1 MRGRRR
7 GRRRHPH
14 RRRSRVLR
22 RCRSQGVRVGGDER
36 RARGSPTWAA
46 ATTTVASRRAVR
58 CRRAR
63 SCSSARSTVSRS
75 RAGSSSR
82 SRATSSSRPTAPGS
96 PIRTRVGV
104 MPGWGLTVLLPQR
117 IGVARARE
125 MSVTGNF
132 IDAQQAYE
140 WGLVNHVVPH
150 DELLPFCRK
159 LAADSIT
166 IDQRAVRR
174 MLATYAEVT
183 DTTIAQGWEVEDR
196 VSASGRGRASTP
208 PRSRPVAS
216 ASSSGAARRSARGS
230 TATQSADQRFSPLPT
245 RRAGRWRCRANG
257 ILDSGVRIDV
267 RERRRLMRAAEHA
280 ATITPTPGTNPGDAG
295 LPFFCFF

>member
-1 MRGRRR
+1 V
-7 GRRRHPH
+7 
-14 RRRSRVLR
+14 SETVVTVDVADRVATVTLNR
-22 RCRSQGVRVGGDER
+22 PE
-36 RARGSPTWAA
+36 ARNALN
-46 ATTTVASRRAVR
+46 RAVR
-58 CRRAR
+58 RQLPEAISACEADDAVDVVILTGADPAFCAGVDLKEFGSGETTASGEGFADMGRRDDTGRLPSRGALPPRTKLLIGAINGVAVTGGFELALACDFLIASDRAR
-63 SCSSARSTVSRS
+63 FADTH
-75 RAGSSSR
+75 A
-82 SRATSSSRPTAPGS
+82 
-96 PIRTRVGV
+96 RVGV

-150 DELLPFCRK
+150 AELLPFCRK

-196 VSASGRGRASTP
+196 VSREWEGAGFDPAAIEARRLGIVERGRSQI
-208 PRSRPVAS
+208 
-216 ASSSGAARRSARGS
+216 GK
-230 TATQSADQRFSPLPT
+230 
-245 RRAGRWRCRANG
+245 
-257 ILDSGVRIDV
+257 
-267 RERRRLMRAAEHA
+267 E
-280 ATITPTPGTNPGDAG
+280 
-295 LPFFCFF
+295 